1 MKFSLLFIF
10 GILLF
15 LVKGEKTENFDP
27 DTKYFIFNKL
37 TSRCLKRQLTDNG
50 YTDYYTITYGKCE
63 NNDDNKWYIKDG
75 NIISAANGHCFSIVN
90 YTRLGA
96 KDCKKPVIEAI
107 FMQEFT
113 FEDGVICS
121 RLGNCL
127 RDKNGYVGTS
137 KNLDRYNEW
146 VISTSLPE

>member
-1 MKFSLLFIF
+1 
-10 GILLF
+10 
-15 LVKGEKTENFDP
+15 
-27 DTKYFIFNKL
+27 
-37 TSRCLKRQLTDNG
+37 
-50 YTDYYTITYGKCE
+50 
-63 NNDDNKWYIKDG
+63 
-75 NIISAANGHCFSIVN
+75 
-90 YTRLGA
+90 
-96 KDCKKPVIEAI
+96 
-107 FMQEFT
+107 MQEFT